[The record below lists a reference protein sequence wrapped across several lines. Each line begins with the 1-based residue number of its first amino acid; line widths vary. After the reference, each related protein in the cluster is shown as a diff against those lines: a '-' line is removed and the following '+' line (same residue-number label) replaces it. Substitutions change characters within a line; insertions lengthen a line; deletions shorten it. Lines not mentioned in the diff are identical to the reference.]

1 MRVTPWP
8 SSDSRPTLYRDNNYS
23 ARSRAIHLGY
33 TSARRLEGE
42 HAKALSAAKKKA
54 AKAAGDEN
62 LEATALKLEETA
74 KRLRSLQRQDSTLAV
89 ARGMRRRSSIIGA
102 KTGQAVKLVARD
114 SVTSETLR
122 DVLADIRTHNS
133 EGVGAKTAAAAVCAP
148 HARMVCAL
156 AAGVAQGSRGL
167 CHVDAGARAGRD
179 RGPRMVRAQADRG
192 RHRAREASLVHAAV
206 SADAMGRGWAQRAH
220 LVAGRDCR
228 VPAGCDSARAGV
240 PSRPPA
246 APRTIARRTRAGVL
260 LDVSENDSPCS
271 GISDV
276 ERRAGCG
283 AECVQWYVER

>member
-8 SSDSRPTLYRDNNYS
+8 SSDFRPTLYRNNNYS
-23 ARSRAIHLGY
+23 ARSQAIHLGY

-42 HAKALSAAKKKA
+42 HAKALAAAKKKA

-133 EGVGAKTAAAAVCAP
+133 EGVGAKTAAAAVSAP
-148 HARMVCAL
+148 RARMVCAR
-156 AAGVAQGSRGL
+156 AAGVAQGSRGR
-167 CHVDAGARAGRD
+167 CHVDAGARAGAD

-192 RHRAREASLVHAAV
+192 RHRAREASLVDAAV
-206 SADAMGRGWAQRAH
+206 SVNAMGRGSAQRAH
-220 LVAGRDCR
+220 FAVRRDCR
-228 VPAGCDSARAGV
+228 VPAGCDAARAGV
-240 PSRPPA
+240 PPYHVRPYA
-246 APRTIARRTRAGVL
+246 AHAWRR
-260 LDVSENDSPCS
+260 P
-271 GISDV
+271 V
-276 ERRAGCG
+276 ECLRKT
-283 AECVQWYVER
+283 VQWDISI

>member
-1 MRVTPWP
+1 MLSRGPVYTWQVRLAIFLHQYYVLWACERFINSEAFGSGDVERQEEQLANIPLHAFQEFLGKCAT
-8 SSDSRPTLYRDNNYS
+8 SDSRPTLYHNNNYS
-23 ARSRAIHLGY
+23 TRSQAIHLGY

-42 HAKALSAAKKKA
+42 HAKALTAAKKKA
-54 AKAAGDEN
+54 ARAAGDEN

-156 AAGVAQGSRGL
+156 AAGVAQGSRGR

-179 RGPRMVRAQADRG
+179 RGPRMV
-192 RHRAREASLVHAAV
+192 
-206 SADAMGRGWAQRAH
+206 
-220 LVAGRDCR
+220 
-228 VPAGCDSARAGV
+228 
-240 PSRPPA
+240 
-246 APRTIARRTRAGVL
+246 
-260 LDVSENDSPCS
+260 
-271 GISDV
+271 
-276 ERRAGCG
+276 
-283 AECVQWYVER
+283 